1 MKTIHLAAF
10 GIVVLATGLAAAEP
24 KDLATAK
31 KEFAQ
36 VAHPDEAARVH
47 YVQTLAALRDK
58 LAKSNGD
65 WQAVDAELRK
75 HPAPKDANTAAY
87 TSLRVGD
94 WVSPRHGYVYRK
106 NGTWSMTP
114 VEPDATRGGWKIEGN
129 QYFAGAMA
137 TDKADMTKY
146 AIILLTAKDFIFT
159 DGKVVFF
166 EKRGKE

>member
-1 MKTIHLAAF
+1 MKRICLAALF
-10 GIVVLATGLAAAEP
+10 TVALATGLVAAEP
-24 KDLATAK
+24 KDLEVAK
-31 KEFAQ
+31 KEYAQ
-36 VAHPDEAARVH
+36 NAHPDEAARIH

-65 WQAVDAELRK
+65 WQAVDAELRR
-75 HPAPKDANTAAY
+75 HPAPKDASTAAY
-87 TSLRVGD
+87 TNLRVGE
-94 WVSPRHGYVYRK
+94 WTSPRHGYVYRK

-137 TDKADMTKY
+137 EQKSDMTKY
-146 AIILLTAKDFIFT
+146 TIILLTAKDFIFT

-166 EKRGKE
+166 EKKGK

>member
-1 MKTIHLAAF
+1 MKTTYVVAFCIVAFAA
-10 GIVVLATGLAAAEP
+10 GLTAAEP

-36 VAHPDEAARVH
+36 NAHPDEAARVH
-47 YVQTLAALRDK
+47 YVETLAALRDK

-75 HPAPKDANTAAY
+75 HPAPKDANSAEY
-87 TSLRVGD
+87 TKLRVGD

-129 QYFAGAMA
+129 QYYSGAMA
-137 TDKADMTKY
+137 TEKADMTKY
-146 AIILLTAKDFIFT
+146 TIILLTPKNFIFT